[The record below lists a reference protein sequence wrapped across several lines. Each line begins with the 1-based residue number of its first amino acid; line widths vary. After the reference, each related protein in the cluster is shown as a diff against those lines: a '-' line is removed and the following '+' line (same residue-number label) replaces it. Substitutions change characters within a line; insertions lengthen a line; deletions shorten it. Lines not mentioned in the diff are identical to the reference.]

1 MGFLVGFLG
10 FWTFVGW
17 KVCCEAGDVYK
28 RCLLI
33 DRSVFDTQ

>member
-17 KVCCEAGDVYK
+17 KVCCEAGD
-28 RCLLI
+28 
-33 DRSVFDTQ
+33 